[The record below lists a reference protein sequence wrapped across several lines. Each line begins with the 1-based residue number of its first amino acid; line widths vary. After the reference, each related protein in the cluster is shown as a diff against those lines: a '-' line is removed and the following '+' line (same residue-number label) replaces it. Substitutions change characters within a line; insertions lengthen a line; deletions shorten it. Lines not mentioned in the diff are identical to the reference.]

1 MILDSVYPAL
11 GGGGAEAQVGTLS
24 RWFSGHGSPCTIV
37 APMVPWGPQQVHE
50 QSGEVEI
57 IRIPYP
63 RIPLFGG
70 LILQLRLLGLLHRRK
85 HEIRA
90 LHCHIA
96 NNMAVTTAI
105 ANRFLKRHMVVK
117 LTGSTELN
125 GGILAERPSLSMI
138 LKRSLLKPAMI
149 QAISHTLV
157 KRLLQAGFET
167 SHIFQIPNAVDT
179 ERFRLE
185 PEARCKARRSR
196 YPDDELVVIYVG
208 RLEPEKGVD
217 LLLDAWADA
226 FTPDQR
232 VKLVLVGAGSMQA
245 RLDAQAR
252 MRGCAHQIEFTGH
265 SHDVARHL
273 AAADIGVLTSYAE
286 GLSNTLLESM
296 ASALPMIG
304 SRVSGTEDFIEPSV
318 NGWLFEPGDR
328 AALVKCLQAAH
339 QLGHDRLAVMGEAA
353 RERVQSTAS
362 IPAVTRQLLSLYD
375 HGRLAIGS
383 DATSPPR
390 TLQN

>member
-24 RWFSGHGSPCTIV
+24 RWFSRHGAPCVIV
-37 APMVPWGPQQVHE
+37 TPMVPWGPQRSSE
-50 QSGEVEI
+50 QDDMIEI
-57 IRIPYP
+57 VRIRYP
-63 RIPLFGG
+63 RVPLLGG
-70 LILQLRLLGLLHRRK
+70 LILQLRLAALLMQRR

-96 NNMAVTTAI
+96 NNMAATTAL
-105 ANRFLKRHMVVK
+105 ANRWLKKNMLVK

-125 GGILAERPSLSMI
+125 GGILAERPSLAMR
-138 LKRSLLKPAMI
+138 LKRMLLKPSMI
-149 QAISHTLV
+149 QAISQTLV
-157 KRLLQAGFET
+157 ARLPQAGFDA
-167 SHIFQIPNAVDT
+167 SRVFQVPNAVDT
-179 ERFRLE
+179 ERFYRSR
-185 PEARCKARRSR
+185 EARQKARETR
-196 YPDDELVVIYVG
+196 YPADELVMVYIG
-208 RLEPEKGVD
+208 RLEAEKGVD

-226 FTPDQR
+226 FRPDQPVR
-232 VKLVLVGAGSMQA
+232 LVLVGTGSMQTQLEA
-245 RLDAQAR
+245 LAEV
-252 MRGCAHQIEFTGH
+252 RGCAHQLEFVGH
-265 SHDVARHL
+265 SNDVAQHL

-328 AALVKCLQAAH
+328 AALVECLQAAH

-353 RERVQSTAS
+353 RHRVQSTAS

-375 HGRLAIGS
+375 HGRLAIS
-383 DATSPPR
+383 SNAASPPR
-390 TLQN
+390 TFQS

>member
-24 RWFSGHGSPCTIV
+24 RWFCEHGEPCVIV
-37 APMVPWGPQQVHE
+37 TPMVPWGPQRSSE
-50 QSGEVEI
+50 RDDMIEI
-57 IRIPYP
+57 VRIPYP
-63 RIPLFGG
+63 RIPLLGG
-70 LILQLRLLGLLHRRK
+70 LILQLRLAALLMQRR

-96 NNMAVTTAI
+96 NNMASTTAL
-105 ANRFLKRHMVVK
+105 ANRWLKKHMLVK

-125 GGILAERPSLSMI
+125 GGILAERPGLAMR
-138 LKRSLLKPAMI
+138 LKRTLLKLSMI
-149 QAISHTLV
+149 QAISQTLV
-157 KRLLQAGFET
+157 ERLLQAGFEA
-167 SHIFQIPNAVDT
+167 SRVFQVPNAVDT
-179 ERFRLE
+179 RRFACSITERRQ
-185 PEARCKARRSR
+185 ARNQR
-196 YPDDELVVIYVG
+196 YGDDELVMIYVG
-208 RLEPEKGVD
+208 RLEAEKGVD
-217 LLLDAWADA
+217 LLLNAWADA
-226 FTPDQR
+226 FQPDQPVR
-232 VKLVLVGAGSMQA
+232 LVLVGTGSMQA
-245 RLDAQAR
+245 QLEALAKA
-252 MRGCAHQIEFTGH
+252 RGCAHQLEFVGH
-265 SHDVARHL
+265 SDDVAQHL
-273 AAADIGVLTSYAE
+273 MAADIGVLTSYAE